1 MAVDIDL
8 PPVYDGL
15 TKLKTD
21 YLSDIWVSYFSTLI
35 DTLGEYLSQLG
46 IFMPQVTTAQRDAIQ
61 NPQNGQMIYNTSIG
75 SAQYYKAGVWTSF

>member
-8 PPVYDGL
+8 PPVYDEL

-21 YLSDIWVSYFSTLI
+21 YLSDIWVSYISTLI
-35 DTLGEYLSQLG
+35 DTLNEYLSQLG
-46 IFMPQVTTAQRDAIQ
+46 IFVPKVTTAQRDAIQ

-75 SAQYYKAGVWTSF
+75 SAQYFKAGTWTSF